1 MRQLASFLLVAF
13 ALPALAAEVW
23 RWKDDKGVVHY
34 SDTQVPGAERV
45 TVPEPATGNFVTI
58 APPTPRQTAPAPAAT
73 FRYSECVVTAPGN
86 DQVFNAV
93 NSVTATISLTPELQ
107 PGDRIQ
113 VFLDSVE
120 YPGWRAG
127 ALTGSLKDVYRGT
140 HTLSVKVVDAR
151 GRALCTGEAIT
162 FHVQQPSQRAPK
174 NRPPKK
180 P

>member
-13 ALPALAAEVW
+13 ALPALAADVW

-34 SDTQVPGAERV
+34 SDTEVPGAERV
-45 TVPEPATGNFVTI
+45 TVAEPPTGNFVTI
-58 APPTPRQTAPAPAAT
+58 APPIPRETAPQPAAT
-73 FRYSECVVTAPGN
+73 FRYSECAVTAPGN

-93 NSVTATISLTPELQ
+93 NSVTASLSITPELQ

-113 VFLDSVE
+113 VFLDSVA
-120 YPGWRAG
+120 YAAWPAS
-127 ALTGSLKDVYRGT
+127 ALTGSLKNVYRGT

-151 GRALCTGEAIT
+151 GRSLCAGEAIT
-162 FHVQQPSQRAPK
+162 FHVQQPSQLAPR